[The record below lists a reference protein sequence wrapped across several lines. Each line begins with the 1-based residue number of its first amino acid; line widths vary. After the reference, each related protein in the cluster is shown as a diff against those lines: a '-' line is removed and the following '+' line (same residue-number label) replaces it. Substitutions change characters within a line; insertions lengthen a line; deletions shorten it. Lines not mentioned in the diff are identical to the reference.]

1 MSCVLGHANSDVA
14 RLLEYVQQ
22 ICGMSD
28 SVFLRGV
35 VYAFLIDKGYAAG
48 EKDENGLGTK
58 TIQVSPA
65 QLKRL
70 AQKCHAILRKHTL

>member
-1 MSCVLGHANSDVA
+1 MSCVLGRANGDVA
-14 RLLEYVQQ
+14 RLIEYVQQ

-35 VYAFLIDKGYAAG
+35 VYAFLIDKGYATG

-58 TIQVSPA
+58 TISVSQV
-65 QLKRL
+65 QMKRL
-70 AQKCHAILRKHTL
+70 AKKCQAILQEHTL